1 MPDLIT
7 LLSEGGVGL
16 QFSKRG
22 ILQGGVLLLV
32 TVLLEWLGEGLLLGI
47 LGFIVLVGTSVE
59 VGFDKV
65 KVGVVTDKFCVE
77 ILGTIGF
84 VKVNE
89 GGGVL
94 CNLVLLE

>member
-1 MPDLIT
+1 MVYNPP
-7 LLSEGGVGL
+7 SKGFYKGGG
-16 QFSKRG
+16 
-22 ILQGGVLLLV
+22 LLLV
-32 TVLLEWLGEGLLLGI
+32 TGLLKWLGEGLLLGI
-47 LGFIVLVGTSVE
+47 LGFIVLVGTGVE

-65 KVGVVTDKFCVE
+65 KVGVVTDEFCVE

-89 GGGVL
+89 GRGVL